1 MLEIGAHHVWWPFLQ
16 ALFMI
21 AKPLPAMSST
31 SATIN
36 KGAFIY
42 GLRYLRR
49 PPTYPFAQLLA
60 LV

>member
-1 MLEIGAHHVWWPFLQ
+1 MLEIGAHHVWWPLLQ

-36 KGAFIY
+36 KGAFMC
-42 GLRYLRR
+42 GLHCG
-49 PPTYPFAQLLA
+49 AKKKGSA
-60 LV
+60 ANGV

>member
-1 MLEIGAHHVWWPFLQ
+1 MQ
-16 ALFMI
+16 AVFMI

-31 SATIN
+31 TATIN

-49 PPTYPFAQLLA
+49 PPTYPFAPLLA
-60 LV
+60 LG